1 MTAIVIIPAR
11 YESTRFPGKPL
22 YPLKGIPVIQHVY
35 ENSKHARLA
44 DDVIVA
50 TDNETIFER
59 VFTFGGKAMMTDKKH
74 PSGTDR
80 IAEVAASMDYDIIV
94 NVQADEP
101 LIRPEM
107 IDDVIAVLDD
117 KRASIGT
124 LTKKIEDP
132 KEITDPNIVKVVF
145 DKEGFALYF
154 SRAPIPFHRDEW
166 KLHSTELKTQNTPS
180 LPLPPLAPCSSKT
193 YCTGQEGGQGGD
205 SELLTFHCY
214 KHIGIYSYRR
224 EVLVALAKMEP
235 SRLEQIEKLEQLRAL
250 ENGMKIKIKET
261 FFETYGVDTP
271 EDLERVEKCL
281 STSL

>member
-1 MTAIVIIPAR
+1 MTAVVIIPAR

-22 YPLKGIPVIQHVY
+22 YPLKGKPLIQYVY
-35 ENSKHARLA
+35 ESSKSADLA

-50 TDNETIFER
+50 TDSETIFEK
-59 VFTFGGKAMMTDKKH
+59 VSAFGGKAVMTDKKH

-80 IAEVAASMDYDIIV
+80 IAEVAASLDYDIIV
-94 NVQADEP
+94 NVQGDEP

-107 IDDVIAVLDD
+107 INDVITILGD

-124 LTKKIEDP
+124 LFKRIEIAE
-132 KEITDPNIVKVVF
+132 EIADPNVVKVIF

-154 SRAPIPFHRDEW
+154 SRAPIPFFRDDW
-166 KLHSTELKTQNTPS
+166 KNLNHISQMRGS
-180 LPLPPLAPCSSKT
+180 HAIV
-193 YCTGQEGGQGGD
+193 
-205 SELLTFHCY
+205 Y
-214 KHIGIYSYRR
+214 KHIGIYSYRKK
-224 EVLVALAKMEP
+224 ALLKF
-235 SRLEQIEKLEQLRAL
+235 SRMKPTSLEQAEKLEQLRAL

>member
-59 VFTFGGKAMMTDKKH
+59 VFTFGGKAIMTDKKH

-107 IDDVIAVLDD
+107 IDDVITVLND
-117 KRASIGT
+117 KRASVGT
-124 LTKKIEDP
+124 LIKKIEDP
-132 KEITDPNIVKVVF
+132 KEIADPNIVKVVF
-145 DKEGFALYF
+145 DKEGYALYF
-154 SRAPIPFHRDEW
+154 SRAPIPFNRDEW
-166 KLHSTELKTQNTPS
+166 KS
-180 LPLPPLAPCSSKT
+180 LSEIRNSKF
-193 YCTGQEGGQGGD
+193 E
-205 SELLTFHCY
+205 FRIFY

-224 EVLVALAKMEP
+224 EVLIELAKMEP

-250 ENGMKIKIKET
+250 ENGIKIKIKET

-271 EDLERVEKCL
+271 EDMERVEKCL